1 MSSHREAPEISKDP
15 VADNTDLYAFVSPD
29 QPDTVTLIANFIPL
43 EDPAA
48 GPNFYEFGNDVV
60 YQIHISNAGRGTA
73 DITYSFEFYTE
84 IRDPETFLYNTG
96 TITTLDSANWNR
108 RQFYSV
114 TRISGG
120 RSEVL
125 ARDLPCPPCN
135 VGPLSTPS
143 YANLAQAAVH
153 TLPGNRT
160 VFAGQRAEGFY
171 VDLGAIFDLGDLRPF
186 QSLHIGPRP
195 AAPGVN
201 ATAGKNVHSIAL
213 RVPKTDLAQ
222 GGYAA
227 ADASDPRSVIG
238 VWAVA
243 KRHKASLLHGDG
255 PSFGVGPFMQV
266 SRLGMPLI
274 NEVIIPMGRKDSW
287 NLDSPDHDKQFAA
300 YYEHPGLA
308 GLLPVL
314 YPDVFPNL
322 AALDKAGTSRADL
335 VAILLT
341 GIPPGIV
348 TGFQN
353 YTGTVQADMLRL
365 NMGVAPTASPS
376 LMGLLGGDAA
386 GFPNGRRV
394 FDDVTT
400 IELRAIAGATY
411 ALVDKS
417 YKPDGAAGLIY
428 DVIDPSKYSP
438 STLSAIGV
446 TYLDS
451 FPYLGTPY
459 DGFDTPST
467 TTTSTGI

>member
-1 MSSHREAPEISKDP
+1 
-15 VADNTDLYAFVSPD
+15 VA
-29 QPDTVTLIANFIPL
+29 Q
-43 EDPAA
+43 
-48 GPNFYEFGNDVV
+48 
-60 YQIHISNAGRGTA
+60 
-73 DITYSFEFYTE
+73 
-84 IRDPETFLYNTG
+84 
-96 TITTLDSANWNR
+96 
-108 RQFYSV
+108 
-114 TRISGG
+114 
-120 RSEVL
+120 
-125 ARDLPCPPCN
+125 
-135 VGPLSTPS
+135 
-143 YANLAQAAVH
+143 
-153 TLPGNRT
+153 
-160 VFAGQRAEGFY
+160 
-171 VDLGAIFDLGDLRPF
+171 
-186 QSLHIGPRP
+186 
-195 AAPGVN
+195 
-201 ATAGKNVHSIAL
+201 
-213 RVPKTDLAQ
+213 
-222 GGYAA
+222 
-227 ADASDPRSVIG
+227 
-238 VWAVA
+238 
-243 KRHKASLLHGDG
+243 RHKASLLHGAG
-255 PSFGVGPFMQV
+255 PGFGVGAFEQV

-274 NEVIIPMGRKDSW
+274 NEVIIPMGRKDRW
-287 NLDSPDHDKQFAA
+287 NLDSPDHDQQFAA

-341 GIPPGIV
+341 GIPTGV
-348 TGFQN
+348 VSGFQN

-365 NMGVAPTASPS
+365 NMAVAPTASPS

-417 YKPDGAAGLIY
+417 YKPDAAAGLIY
-428 DVIDPSKYSP
+428 DVIDPTKYSP
-438 STLSAIGV
+438 ATLSGIGV